1 MAGRKKAVI
10 DWRRVDKLLEAGCNG
25 VEIAAALGIHYD
37 TLAKRCKSDKKT
49 DFSDYMQ
56 QKRASGDSLLRTAQF
71 KAAMS
76 GDKSMLIW
84 LGKQRLNQSDKKD
97 TNLSGDLAVRNTGEV
112 VLYLPDNGRD
122 AND

>member
-1 MAGRKKAVI
+1 MGRKKAVI

-25 VEIAAALGIHYD
+25 VEISANLGIHSN
-37 TLAKRCKSDKKT
+37 TLYERCKVDNKC
-49 DFSDYMQ
+49 DFSDYAAT
-56 QKRASGDSLLRTAQF
+56 KRASGDSLLRTAQF
-71 KAAMS
+71 KAAMA

-84 LGKQRLNQSDKKD
+84 LGKQRLNQTDKKD